1 MIHTQLHRLTFR
13 RQALVTTCLGSTTST
28 RGSLMAT
35 LRMQLMSNPYTFSH
49 PVQYTHNINIRTPI
63 RMHFVDFHFS
73 EFFVQSSDLSVPA
86 ELYAGREGSRE
97 GETKCLTLPGNSPAL
112 TPSFCIYS
120 PPPLRWGRRAL
131 LKIDSGF
138 LHLLRRVWQAFFIII
153 WTGNTPSWIFLPQSL
168 CPSTPPC
175 FVRGPNIKSEQWE
188 GGICHWCTEK
198 LKIKCARVWVD
209 WILLGFMWKYVIEQ
223 RRPPVQ

>member
-49 PVQYTHNINIRTPI
+49 PVQYTQHKHQKPHMTT
-63 RMHFVDFHFS
+63 FCGFLLS

-86 ELYAGREGSRE
+86 QLYAGREGSRE

-112 TPSFCIYS
+112 TPSFCLYS
-120 PPPLRWGRRAL
+120 RPYVEKDG
-131 LKIDSGF
+131 
-138 LHLLRRVWQAFFIII
+138 
-153 WTGNTPSWIFLPQSL
+153 PS
-168 CPSTPPC
+168 
-175 FVRGPNIKSEQWE
+175 RK
-188 GGICHWCTEK
+188 
-198 LKIKCARVWVD
+198 
-209 WILLGFMWKYVIEQ
+209 
-223 RRPPVQ
+223 

>member
-1 MIHTQLHRLTFR
+1 
-13 RQALVTTCLGSTTST
+13 
-28 RGSLMAT
+28 
-35 LRMQLMSNPYTFSH
+35 
-49 PVQYTHNINIRTPI
+49 
-63 RMHFVDFHFS
+63 MHFVDFHFS

-86 ELYAGREGSRE
+86 EPYAGREGSRE

-188 GGICHWCTEK
+188 GGIYRETKNKACKGLGWLNSFGIYVKVCNRTEEAT
-198 LKIKCARVWVD
+198 CAVKGNSVGVINPDSVWMAPL
-209 WILLGFMWKYVIEQ
+209 ILVLWSGSQ
-223 RRPPVQ
+223 C